1 MIEDQEDG
9 ADATTDVAMA
19 IEGLTN
25 WAEEIDGSVM
35 ACAKALAR
43 IATALEGI
51 QRGLEKV
58 SNEVD
63 QEIGKGIIDG

>member
-1 MIEDQEDG
+1 MSEDKTQQN
-9 ADATTDVAMA
+9 ADALLAAMA
-19 IEGLTN
+19 TIAD

-51 QRGLEKV
+51 QRGLERV
-58 SNEVD
+58 EREVD
-63 QEIGKGIIDG
+63 QEIGKADING

>member
-1 MIEDQEDG
+1 MTDQEDV
-9 ADATTDVAMA
+9 ADATTSVAMA

-51 QRGLEKV
+51 LRGLE
-58 SNEVD
+58 NIDHEVD
-63 QEIGKGIIDG
+63 REMGTDG

>member
-1 MIEDQEDG
+1 MSEDKTQQN
-9 ADATTDVAMA
+9 ADALLAAMA
-19 IEGLTN
+19 TIGD

-43 IATALEGI
+43 IATALEAI

-58 SNEVD
+58 ELEVD
-63 QEIGKGIIDG
+63 QELSKADING

>member
-1 MIEDQEDG
+1 MSEDKTQQN
-9 ADATTDVAMA
+9 ADALLAAMA
-19 IEGLTN
+19 TIGD

-51 QRGLEKV
+51 QRGLERV
-58 SNEVD
+58 EREVD
-63 QEIGKGIIDG
+63 QELGKADING

>member
-1 MIEDQEDG
+1 MSEDKTQQN
-9 ADATTDVAMA
+9 ADALLAAMA
-19 IEGLTN
+19 TIGD

-51 QRGLEKV
+51 QRGLERV
-58 SNEVD
+58 EREVD
-63 QEIGKGIIDG
+63 QEIGKADING

>member
-1 MIEDQEDG
+1 MEDQVQQN
-9 ADATTDVAMA
+9 ADALLAAMA
-19 IEGLTN
+19 TIGD

-63 QEIGKGIIDG
+63 QEIGKGLIDG

>member
-1 MIEDQEDG
+1 MSEDKTQQN
-9 ADATTDVAMA
+9 ADALLAAMA
-19 IEGLTN
+19 TIGD

-51 QRGLEKV
+51 LHGLEKIDH
-58 SNEVD
+58 EVD
-63 QEIGKGIIDG
+63 REMGTDG

>member
-1 MIEDQEDG
+1 MEDQVQQN
-9 ADATTDVAMA
+9 ADALLAAMA
-19 IEGLTN
+19 TIGD

>member
-1 MIEDQEDG
+1 MSEDKTQQN
-9 ADATTDVAMA
+9 ADALLAAMA
-19 IEGLTN
+19 TIGD

-43 IATALEGI
+43 IATALEAI

-58 SNEVD
+58 ELEVD
-63 QEIGKGIIDG
+63 QELGKADING

>member
-1 MIEDQEDG
+1 MTDQEDV
-9 ADATTDVAMA
+9 ADATVSVAMA

-51 QRGLEKV
+51 LHGLEKIDH
-58 SNEVD
+58 EVD
-63 QEIGKGIIDG
+63 REMGTDG